1 MPFLIISHCSSLLH
15 FQKIK
20 KADGSESCMLPD
32 SPACLKN
39 DIYCYEKSGAFF
51 EKPEQIKK
59 GTAVFAFQTVA
70 TTVNAENLSLDIISH
85 LWTDSFSCSHF
96 RVNHG
101 TSTVVDIGQKRK
113 DTINAE
119 LLGVHIYSV

>member
-1 MPFLIISHCSSLLH
+1 
-15 FQKIK
+15 
-20 KADGSESCMLPD
+20 MLPD

-39 DIYCYEKSGAFF
+39 GICSYEKSGAFF

-59 GTAVFAFQTVA
+59 GTAVFAFQAVE
-70 TTVNAENLSLDIISH
+70 TTAKVGNRSLDIKSH

-101 TSTVVDIGQKRK
+101 TSAVVNIVIKRK

>member
-1 MPFLIISHCSSLLH
+1 VIAGALFDCLALL
-15 FQKIK
+15 FTPSFSDNK
-20 KADGSESCMLPD
+20 KAGESESGLLPD

-39 DIYCYEKSGAFF
+39 DICCYEISGAFF

-59 GTAVFAFQTVA
+59 GTAVFAFQAVA
-70 TTVNAENLSLDIISH
+70 TTVNAENLSLDIKSH

-101 TSTVVDIGQKRK
+101 TSTVVNVG
-113 DTINAE
+113 
-119 LLGVHIYSV
+119 